1 MGLPNVMQTGRS
13 GMVAAKAQM
22 ATTSHNI
29 ANSNTE
35 GYSRQRVEQQSDFA
49 HPHGAKNLIGGGTL
63 LARTERVN
71 DAYVEK
77 QLRDSGRELAH
88 YEEKDVLLR
97 QTEDIF
103 NEMGGEGLNRLISR
117 FFNDFRKLGNE
128 PDNQA
133 IRESVRESSMAMTKD
148 FKRIRSGVEEVRRLA
163 DNRLEGFSGEINA
176 IAETVKDLNIK
187 IKIQELSGAV
197 ANDLRDQRDLAMK
210 KLGSYVDTYVHYDKD
225 GAFNVD
231 IRGVGPLVNGPN
243 AYKFAVERNPADA
256 DGKPENSYTLIL
268 GDKAYRDVTHVIKGG
283 KMGAI
288 VDVRDQT
295 LNTILARLDEM
306 ASMITS
312 SVNAIHGEG
321 YTKNGVKGVAFF
333 KPLVSSERASEF
345 MDLSEAVKYD
355 VNNIAAAGIPDAPS
369 DNRIAIAISQ
379 LQNLRVMDGGKT
391 TIDDYYNG
399 MVGDVGV
406 IQGRNKE
413 AMVQQKDIQNQLAKI
428 REQTSGVSLD
438 EETANLLQFQR
449 AFDASAKVISV
460 ADECLQTVLNL
471 RR

>member
-1 MGLPNVMQTGRS
+1 
-13 GMVAAKAQM
+13 MVAAKAQM

-35 GYSRQRVEQQSDFA
+35 GYSRQRVQQNADVSF
-49 HPHGAKNLIGGGTL
+49 PHGSKNRIGGGTI

-71 DAYVEK
+71 DQYIEK
-77 QLRDSGRELAH
+77 QLRDSGRELSH
-88 YEEKDVLLR
+88 YEEKDILLR

-103 NEMGGEGLNRLISR
+103 NEMGGEGLNRLIAR

-128 PDNQA
+128 PDNEAVRQ
-133 IRESVRESSMAMTKD
+133 SVRESSEAMVKD
-148 FKRIRSGVEEVRRLA
+148 FKRIRAGVEEVRKHA
-163 DNRLEGFSGEINA
+163 DARLEGFSGEVNA
-176 IAETVKDLNIK
+176 IAETVRDLNIK

-210 KLGSYVDTYVHYDKD
+210 KLGTYVDTYVHYDKD

-243 AYKFAVERNPADA
+243 AYKFGVERNPAD
-256 DGKPENSYTLIL
+256 DQGKPENSYTLTL

-288 VDVRDQT
+288 MDVRDQT

-306 ASMITS
+306 ASMITT
-312 SVNAIHGEG
+312 SVNSLHQEG
-321 YTKNGVKGVAFF
+321 FTKNGVKGVQFF
-333 KPLVSSERASEF
+333 KNLASKDRASEF
-345 MDLSEAVKYD
+345 MELSDAVKYD
-355 VNNIAAAGIPDAPS
+355 VNNIAAAGIPNAPS

-379 LQNLRVMDGGKT
+379 LQNLRVMDGGT
-391 TIDDYYNG
+391 TSIDDYYNG
-399 MVGDVGV
+399 MVSDVGV
-406 IQGRNKE
+406 ISGRNKE
-413 AMVQQKDIQNQLAKI
+413 AMTQQKDIQNQLAKI

-449 AFDASAKVISV
+449 AFDASAKVIQV
-460 ADECLQTVLNL
+460 ADDCLKTVLDL